1 MREKFVN
8 NDAQSIYMHIPFCK
22 RKCNYCAFV
31 SFTNIE
37 TFEEQYV
44 DALCEEINSFKE
56 QKTIKTI
63 YFGGG
68 TPNLL
73 SIKSVE
79 KIFSTISESFAI
91 EQDAEITMEFNPKLS
106 DINYF
111 KEIKN
116 IGINRISL
124 GVQSFQEDIL
134 KTLNRIHTK
143 QEALLTIDNIQKAGF
158 TNFSIDLMYGI
169 FGQNIRMLKNDL
181 EIIKTLS
188 IPHISTYG
196 LKIEKN
202 TPFAKFNKTTLPDED
217 ACADMYLLIADEL
230 EKQGFIHYEISNF
243 AKPNFQSRHNSTYWK
258 NEEYY
263 GFGVGAH
270 GYLNKIRYE
279 KPIIIQDYLQNPMS
293 FKVTSS
299 NSFKDILEEKIFLG
313 LRLKEGI
320 NLDELKNEFSFDLL
334 KERKCEIKKF
344 IDNGYVNLNENR
356 LSLTT
361 KGFLISNYIIGELLD

>member
-258 NEEYY
+258 N
-263 GFGVGAH
+263 
-270 GYLNKIRYE
+270 
-279 KPIIIQDYLQNPMS
+279 
-293 FKVTSS
+293 
-299 NSFKDILEEKIFLG
+299 
-313 LRLKEGI
+313 
-320 NLDELKNEFSFDLL
+320 
-334 KERKCEIKKF
+334 
-344 IDNGYVNLNENR
+344 
-356 LSLTT
+356 
-361 KGFLISNYIIGELLD
+361 